1 MDSAIDLFIIAI
13 VQSVWN
19 AMKSHTIALIHPVTD
34 AKSIMGHVH
43 AENAKSAATNFV
55 GAACADAVH
64 IALKNGTIA
73 CVAKSA
79 INPLGNSVS
88 VVKLAGTQYM
98 RANVSVAYIAKQH
111 HAFVV
116 TDVARGIVPV
126 AHLMM
131 MKNVGVKNVTD
142 AE

>member
-1 MDSAIDLFIIAI
+1 MDSVIDLFIIAI
-13 VQSVWN
+13 IQSVWN
-19 AMKSHTIALIHPVTD
+19 ATRSHIIAVIHPVID
-34 AKSIMGHVH
+34 ARSIMGHVH
-43 AENAKSAATNFV
+43 ADNAKSAATNFV
-55 GAACADAVH
+55 GAACAYAVH

-88 VVKLAGTQYM
+88 VAKLADIQNI
-98 RANVSVAYIAKQH
+98 RASVSVAYIAKKH

-116 TDVARGIVPV
+116 IDVARGSVPV
-126 AHLMM
+126 VHLMR
-131 MKNVGVKNVTD
+131 MKNVGANTVTD

>member
-1 MDSAIDLFIIAI
+1 MVSVIDLFIIAV
-13 VQSVWN
+13 VQNVWN
-19 AMKSHTIALIHPVTD
+19 AMKSHIIVLIHLVTD

-111 HAFVV
+111 HVFVV

-131 MKNVGVKNVTD
+131 MKNAGANAVMD
-142 AE
+142 AD

>member
-1 MDSAIDLFIIAI
+1 MVSVIDLFIIAI
-13 VQSVWN
+13 VQNVWN
-19 AMKSHTIALIHPVTD
+19 AMKSHIIAIIHPVTD

-43 AENAKSAATNFV
+43 AGNAKSAATNFV
-55 GAACADAVH
+55 GAACANAVH

-88 VVKLAGTQYM
+88 VAKLAGIRNTM
-98 RANVSVAYIAKQH
+98 VNVSVAYIANQH
-111 HAFVV
+111 HALVE

-131 MKNVGVKNVTD
+131 MKNAGVNTATD